1 MGAIRFARVV
11 YPRPSPTNPPIVMK
25 ITHNAAA
32 ERFEYAHEG
41 AVAICEYRRMGGVW
55 DLCHTYVPDSMRG
68 QGVAGELAR
77 ATLNHVRE
85 AGGRVRPSCSY
96 IRAFMERNP
105 EYAPLLEDGAPRS

>member
-1 MGAIRFARVV
+1 
-11 YPRPSPTNPPIVMK
+11 MK

-32 ERFEYAHEG
+32 SRFEYTQEG
-41 AVAICEYRRMGGVW
+41 AVAICEYRRIGGVW

-85 AGGRVRPSCSY
+85 VGGLVRPSCSY
-96 IRAFMERNP
+96 IRAFIERNP
-105 EYAPLLEDGAPRS
+105 EYAPLLENGAPRS

>member
-11 YPRPSPTNPPIVMK
+11 YPRKADRAHDEYEM

-32 ERFEYAHEG
+32 SRFEYAHEG